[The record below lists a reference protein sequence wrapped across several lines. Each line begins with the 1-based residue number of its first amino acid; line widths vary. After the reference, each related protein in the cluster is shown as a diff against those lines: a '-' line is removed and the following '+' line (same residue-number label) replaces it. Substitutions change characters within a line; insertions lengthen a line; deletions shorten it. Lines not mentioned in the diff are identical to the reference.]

1 MAERVYCLYRVSTD
15 KQVDY
20 NDKSQADIPM
30 QRRECHRFC
39 EKMGWTIVHEEQEDG
54 VSGHKV
60 RAENRDKIQTIKE
73 LAKQQ
78 SCIIIG
84 KCANHLLRDYDNTVS
99 VYIEAPRAFCVKNVI
114 ERLGVTEEEAH
125 RMIHQTDRYR
135 ADYYKYYTGGETQT
149 NPVLYDMT
157 LNSDRMGMD
166 KCTELI
172 IQYLKIKLG
181 EDILG
186 KKGTAENDKA
196 LKQLG
201 LFQVK
206 KLNITTM
213 KLVYLSR
220 ENTLQSREPIFLL
233 HLVWKSKMNW
243 RKTL

>member
-1 MAERVYCLYRVSTD
+1 MDNFVITIARGFGSGGKQIGLALSKQLGIPCYESQILSMASNYSGINKDLFFQVDEKLRGYQLIKRLMKSANKDDIVEPTD
-15 KQVDY
+15 KSFISDVNLY
-20 NDKSQADIPM
+20 NIQA
-30 QRRECHRFC
+30 
-39 EKMGWTIVHEEQEDG
+39 
-54 VSGHKV
+54 
-60 RAENRDKIQTIKE
+60 KIIKE

-84 KCANHLLRDYDNTVS
+84 KCANHLLRDYENTVS

-125 RMIHQTDRYR
+125 RMIYQTDRYR
-135 ADYYKYYTGGETQT
+135 ADYYKYYTGGETWT

-201 LFQVK
+201 LF
-206 KLNITTM
+206 
-213 KLVYLSR
+213 
-220 ENTLQSREPIFLL
+220 
-233 HLVWKSKMNW
+233 
-243 RKTL
+243 

>member
-1 MAERVYCLYRVSTD
+1 MDNFVITIARGFGSGGKQIGLALSKQLGIPCYESQILSMASNYSGINKDLFFQVDEKLRGYHLIKRLMKSANKDDIVEPTD
-15 KQVDY
+15 KSFISDVNLY
-20 NDKSQADIPM
+20 NIQA
-30 QRRECHRFC
+30 
-39 EKMGWTIVHEEQEDG
+39 
-54 VSGHKV
+54 
-60 RAENRDKIQTIKE
+60 KIIKE

-125 RMIHQTDRYR
+125 RMIYQTDRYR
-135 ADYYKYYTGGETQT
+135 ADHYKYYTGGETWT

-201 LFQVK
+201 LF
-206 KLNITTM
+206 
-213 KLVYLSR
+213 
-220 ENTLQSREPIFLL
+220 
-233 HLVWKSKMNW
+233 
-243 RKTL
+243 

>member
-1 MAERVYCLYRVSTD
+1 MDNFVITIARGFGSGGKQIGLALSKQLGIPCYESQILSMASNYSGINKDLFFQVDEKLRGYHLIKRLMKSANKDDIVEPTD
-15 KQVDY
+15 KSFISDVNLY
-20 NDKSQADIPM
+20 NIQA
-30 QRRECHRFC
+30 
-39 EKMGWTIVHEEQEDG
+39 
-54 VSGHKV
+54 
-60 RAENRDKIQTIKE
+60 KIIKE

-125 RMIHQTDRYR
+125 RMIYQTDRYR
-135 ADYYKYYTGGETQT
+135 ADYYKYYTGGETWT

-157 LNSDRMGMD
+157 LNSERMGMD

-172 IQYLKIKLG
+172 IQFLKIKLG

-201 LFQVK
+201 LF
-206 KLNITTM
+206 
-213 KLVYLSR
+213 
-220 ENTLQSREPIFLL
+220 
-233 HLVWKSKMNW
+233 
-243 RKTL
+243 

>member
-1 MAERVYCLYRVSTD
+1 MDNFVITIARGFGSGGKQIGLALSKQLGIPCYESQILSMASNYSGINKDLFFQVDEKLRGYHLIKRLMKSANKDDIVEPTD
-15 KQVDY
+15 KSFISDVNLY
-20 NDKSQADIPM
+20 NIQA
-30 QRRECHRFC
+30 
-39 EKMGWTIVHEEQEDG
+39 
-54 VSGHKV
+54 
-60 RAENRDKIQTIKE
+60 KIIKE

-125 RMIHQTDRYR
+125 RMIYQTDRYR
-135 ADYYKYYTGGETQT
+135 ADYYKYYTGGETWT

-196 LKQLG
+196 LKQPG
-201 LFQVK
+201 LF
-206 KLNITTM
+206 
-213 KLVYLSR
+213 
-220 ENTLQSREPIFLL
+220 
-233 HLVWKSKMNW
+233 
-243 RKTL
+243 

>member
-1 MAERVYCLYRVSTD
+1 MDNFVITIARGFGSGGKQIGLALSKQLGITCYESQILSMASNYSGINKDLFFQVDEKLRGYHLIKRLMKSANKDDIVEPTD
-15 KQVDY
+15 KSFISDVNLY
-20 NDKSQADIPM
+20 NIQA
-30 QRRECHRFC
+30 
-39 EKMGWTIVHEEQEDG
+39 
-54 VSGHKV
+54 
-60 RAENRDKIQTIKE
+60 KIIKE

-125 RMIHQTDRYR
+125 RMIYQTDRYR
-135 ADYYKYYTGGETQT
+135 ADYYKYYTGGETWT

-181 EDILG
+181 EDILD

-201 LFQVK
+201 LF
-206 KLNITTM
+206 
-213 KLVYLSR
+213 
-220 ENTLQSREPIFLL
+220 
-233 HLVWKSKMNW
+233 
-243 RKTL
+243 

>member
-1 MAERVYCLYRVSTD
+1 MDNFVITIARGFGSGGKQIGLALSKQLGIPCYESQILSMASNYSGINKDLFFQVDEKLRGYHLIKRLMKSANKDDIVEPTD
-15 KQVDY
+15 KSFISDVNLY
-20 NDKSQADIPM
+20 NIQA
-30 QRRECHRFC
+30 
-39 EKMGWTIVHEEQEDG
+39 KM
-54 VSGHKV
+54 
-60 RAENRDKIQTIKE
+60 IKE

-84 KCANHLLRDYDNTVS
+84 KCANHLLRDYENTVS

-125 RMIHQTDRYR
+125 RMIYQTDRYR
-135 ADYYKYYTGGETQT
+135 ADTGGETWT

-181 EDILG
+181 EDILD

-201 LFQVK
+201 LF
-206 KLNITTM
+206 
-213 KLVYLSR
+213 
-220 ENTLQSREPIFLL
+220 
-233 HLVWKSKMNW
+233 
-243 RKTL
+243 

>member
-1 MAERVYCLYRVSTD
+1 MDNFVITIARGFGSGGKQIGLALSKQLGIPCYESQILSMASNYSGINKDLFFQVDEKLRGYHLIKRLMKSANKDDIVEPTD
-15 KQVDY
+15 KSFISDVNLY
-20 NDKSQADIPM
+20 NIQA
-30 QRRECHRFC
+30 
-39 EKMGWTIVHEEQEDG
+39 
-54 VSGHKV
+54 
-60 RAENRDKIQTIKE
+60 KIIKE

-125 RMIHQTDRYR
+125 RMIYQTDRYR
-135 ADYYKYYTGGETQT
+135 ADYYKYYTGGETWT

-186 KKGTAENDKA
+186 KKGTVENDKA

-201 LFQVK
+201 LF
-206 KLNITTM
+206 
-213 KLVYLSR
+213 
-220 ENTLQSREPIFLL
+220 
-233 HLVWKSKMNW
+233 
-243 RKTL
+243 